1 MIARI
6 NGDDGEGGLVI
17 DTAVRT
23 GATKGRRL
31 VCQRAEKAARIQGAQ
46 RRLGAWVCPPSV
58 HFILVAVFSSPLLLS
73 SVFQAPW
80 DKILQSTDGIAASHQ
95 LLAQRIEKD
104 VEQSLRTFQNK
115 KEMQSIHTI
124 STNLQTM
131 ARELEDAQEK
141 SDKLTKKGGKANVQ
155 KVDQATSKLESAT
168 QQWESQAPFIF
179 ESLQALDELRINHLR
194 DVLTQL
200 ETHEVDQATRTQ
212 AAAEDAV
219 NFMLEI
225 NTSAEIQNFA
235 HKVTA
240 GKPKVE
246 RKSGPGPGTMSRQS
260 TSAGPSPLAPP
271 SGSVHDDDVSEHSK
285 DGPQGK
291 LQ

>member
-1 MIARI
+1 MPSLGPFNRR
-6 NGDDGEGGLVI
+6 
-17 DTAVRT
+17 VR
-23 GATKGRRL
+23 
-31 VCQRAEKAARIQGAQ
+31 
-46 RRLGAWVCPPSV
+46 
-58 HFILVAVFSSPLLLS
+58 LLTSFLSLS

-141 SDKLTKKGGKANVQ
+141 SDKLTRKGGKANVQ

-225 NTSAEIQNFA
+225 DTAAEIQNFA

-246 RKSGPGPGTMSRQS
+246 RKSGPGPGTISRQS
-260 TSAGPSPLAPP
+260 TTVGGPSPLAPP

-291 LQ
+291 L

>member
-1 MIARI
+1 MPYLGPFNRR
-6 NGDDGEGGLVI
+6 
-17 DTAVRT
+17 VR
-23 GATKGRRL
+23 
-31 VCQRAEKAARIQGAQ
+31 
-46 RRLGAWVCPPSV
+46 
-58 HFILVAVFSSPLLLS
+58 LLTSFLSLS

-141 SDKLTKKGGKANVQ
+141 SDKLTRKGGKANVQ

-225 NTSAEIQNFA
+225 DTAAEIQNFA

-246 RKSGPGPGTMSRQS
+246 RKSGPGPGTISRQS
-260 TSAGPSPLAPP
+260 TTVGGPSPLAPP

-291 LQ
+291 LWRIAFSFFLFLPDNHSGREAYVFV